1 MDDKRCCSKCL
12 LYHLPCN
19 LGDNRSGQRTESS
32 FLHLSCHSFTEHIL
46 ERIKLYLLPPECC
59 RLIFDKLVRMHGL
72 AWENLDNFRKC
83 HLPLIHLGGYPGV
96 RDSWMNVIASQR
108 KFLISLDISCSVV
121 TDRGLVLLNDC
132 FGLENL
138 ALNYCYQ
145 ISDRGL
151 GFMSSLT
158 KLNSLNIKYCNS
170 VTDEDMEHL
179 SGLHKLS
186 YLDLLGCPVTF
197 ASLETISA
205 FTSLVQLN
213 LNRCGL
219 SDVGCQKLSELIQLK
234 DLNLGYNRITNACL
248 INLKGLINLES
259 LNLESCQIS
268 SEGLL
273 SIEGLT
279 SLRTLELSETR
290 VKALSH
296 LSGLHNLENLN
307 LSCTSVNK
315 NSLAALSPLT
325 SLKSLNLCHL
335 AISDQG
341 LPFLSSFMNLQSLEI
356 SDGFLNDA
364 GTRSIKDLTS
374 LKLLNLSY
382 NFGITDVTLGR
393 ISGIAIKIHSINYSS
408 FLVSR
413 CLFCSLILYFATS
426 AGLTALC
433 LLNLTYNTDITD
445 AGLCHLTPLKNLRS
459 LYLDFTKVT
468 AGGLRR
474 LQRDVLPNLV
484 IFQPC

>member
-1 MDDKRCCSKCL
+1 MDDKRRCSKCL

-19 LGDNRSGQRTESS
+19 LGDNRSGQRTVPS
-32 FLHLSCHSFTEHIL
+32 FLQLSFHSTEHIL

-59 RLIFDKLVRMHGL
+59 QLIFDKLVRMHGL
-72 AWENLDNFRKC
+72 ALENLENFRKC
-83 HLPLIHLGGYPGV
+83 YFPLIHLGGYPGV
-96 RDSWMNVIASQR
+96 RDSWMNVIASQGES
-108 KFLISLDISCSVV
+108 LISLDISCSIV
-121 TDRGLVLLNDC
+121 TDRGLVLLKDC
-132 FGLENL
+132 FGLRNL

-158 KLNSLNIKYCNS
+158 KLKSLNIKYCNS

-179 SGLHKLS
+179 SG
-186 YLDLLGCPVTF
+186 
-197 ASLETISA
+197 
-205 FTSLVQLN
+205 FTSLLQLN

-219 SDVGCQKLSELIQLK
+219 SDVGCQKLSALIQLK
-234 DLNLGYNRITNACL
+234 DLNLGYNGITNACL
-248 INLKGLINLES
+248 MNLKGLINLES

-273 SIEGLT
+273 SIKGLT

-290 VKALSH
+290 VEALSH
-296 LSGLHNLENLN
+296 LSGLRNLENLN
-307 LSCTSVNK
+307 LSCTSVNE
-315 NSLAALSPLT
+315 NSLTALSTLT
-325 SLKSLNLCHL
+325 SLKSLNLGHL
-335 AISDQG
+335 VTSDEG
-341 LPFLSSFMNLQSLEI
+341 LRFLSSFMNLQSLEI